1 MRRKRRKR
9 IWKKENC
16 HIITSFSGIL
26 ASLVAVILSNRL
38 QSEIN
43 GHSLVDAIVRIM
55 AGEEMKHRL
64 LITGG
69 VLEIFSSS
77 IVN

>member
-1 MRRKRRKR
+1 MKLIGR
-9 IWKKENC
+9 
-16 HIITSFSGIL
+16 
-26 ASLVAVILSNRL
+26 
-38 QSEIN
+38 
-43 GHSLVDAIVRIM
+43 SLVDAIVRIM